1 MMKKSVLAGLALLS
15 SVGLLGTVQ
24 EASAWRAAGCGAH
37 GCGAAWGGAWR
48 SPGHYYG
55 PGRYYGPVP
64 RGGGVVVVNP
74 RPYWPPGGA
83 VAAGAALGFLTGV
96 AAANLVGPPPQ
107 PNYCWFYTN
116 PQRTQGF
123 WEPCP

>member
-1 MMKKSVLAGLALLS
+1 MTTMGYVAAGAAAA
-15 SVGLLGTVQ
+15 VIGLLAAVP
-24 EASAWRAAGCGAH
+24 EAQAWRAGACGPRGCVGVAN
-37 GCGAAWGGAWR
+37 
-48 SPGHYYG
+48 PGHYYG

-96 AAANLVGPPPQ
+96 AAANLAGPPPQ
-107 PNYCWFYTN
+107 PNYCWYYTN
-116 PQRTQGF
+116 PQRTTGF

>member
-1 MMKKSVLAGLALLS
+1 MISKSVLAAVAVLS
-15 SVGLLGTVQ
+15 VAGFMGTAQ
-24 EASAWRAAGCGAH
+24 EANAWRAAGCGGR
-37 GCGAAWGGAWR
+37 GCAAAWG
-48 SPGHYYG
+48 PGHYYG

-74 RPYWPPGGA
+74 RRYWPPGGA

-107 PNYCWFYTN
+107 PNYCWYYTN
-116 PQRTQGF
+116 PQRTTGF

>member
-1 MMKKSVLAGLALLS
+1 MSRAGVSIAVAILS
-15 SVGLLGTVQ
+15 TVGVMLPMH
-24 EASAWRAAGCGAH
+24 EASAWRAAGCSGR
-37 GCGAAWGGAWR
+37 GCFAAGGGWGG
-48 SPGHYYG
+48 PGHYYG

-74 RPYWPPGGA
+74 RRYWAPGGA
-83 VAAGAALGFLTGV
+83 VAAGAAVGFLAG
-96 AAANLVGPPPQ
+96 AAAVSLAGPPPR

-116 PQRTQGF
+116 PQRTSGF

>member
-1 MMKKSVLAGLALLS
+1 MNRAGISIAVAILS
-15 SVGLLGTVQ
+15 TVGIMLPMH
-24 EASAWRAAGCGAH
+24 EASAWRAAGCGGR
-37 GCGAAWGGAWR
+37 GCFAAGGGWGG
-48 SPGHYYG
+48 PGHYYG

-74 RPYWPPGGA
+74 RRYWPPGGA
-83 VAAGAALGFLTGV
+83 VAAGAAVGFLAG
-96 AAANLVGPPPQ
+96 AAAVSLAGPPPQ

-116 PQRTQGF
+116 PQRTSGF

>member
-1 MMKKSVLAGLALLS
+1 MKMRKSVLAALAVLSTAGLF
-15 SVGLLGTVQ
+15 GTVQ
-24 EASAWRAAGCGAH
+24 EAGAWRAAGCGGR
-37 GCGAAWGGAWR
+37 GCGAAWGPG
-48 SPGHYYG
+48 PGHYYG